1 MTDTNERDE
10 LVAKAEALAAELGRQ
25 VAIGS
30 MGKRRLL
37 ALVEELEQER
47 AARSASSSASATAE
61 TTEATE
67 AAAAAPAACEKT
79 YTVAPGG
86 AITSLRGILGPGAS
100 VTVRDINASPEEA
113 AERLALLARN
123 GHLVES

>member
-10 LVAKAEALAAELGRQ
+10 LIAKAEALAAELGRQ

-37 ALVEELEQER
+37 ALIEELEQER
-47 AARSASSSASATAE
+47 AARAAPSSASPSTPRA
-61 TTEATE
+61 E
-67 AAAAAPAACEKT
+67 AASAFAPAPATREKT